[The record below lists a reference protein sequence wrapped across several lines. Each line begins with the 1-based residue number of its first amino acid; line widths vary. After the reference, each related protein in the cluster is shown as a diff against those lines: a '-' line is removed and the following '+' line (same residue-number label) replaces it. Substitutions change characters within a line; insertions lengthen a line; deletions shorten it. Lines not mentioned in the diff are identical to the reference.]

1 MKYFVFDIDGTL
13 IDSSKVDQ
21 WAMRTALAEFG
32 YHFTADFLLR
42 YAGQTRIG
50 EIRHSG
56 RAGRADHGALGSTG
70 V

>member
-32 YHFTADFLLR
+32 YEFTYEQLS
-42 YAGQTRIG
+42 IG
-50 EIRHSG
+50 EIKHSG
-56 RAGRADHGALGSTG
+56 RAGRADHGSLGSAG